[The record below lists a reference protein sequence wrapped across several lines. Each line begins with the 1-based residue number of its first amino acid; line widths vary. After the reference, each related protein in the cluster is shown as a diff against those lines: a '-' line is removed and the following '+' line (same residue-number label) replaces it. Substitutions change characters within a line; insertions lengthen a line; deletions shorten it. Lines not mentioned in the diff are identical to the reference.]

1 MTLLCINIKKKFS
14 IDSLSLLRNN
24 YNHKI
29 CYKSKYKFLNL
40 KLTPSQSLANRL
52 TKKSNFLKSYKII
65 KKFYYN
71 FLLKKMFQ
79 KLPINCNFVFFYK
92 KYYSF
97 RDFDR
102 VLFWK
107 YNSLDCMF
115 TNKIKK
121 LKKKKQKILNYLFIS
136 GKKRIIFTIN
146 LVKTLILLNFQR
158 KKKNLLTSNLTP
170 LYDFIVNDKNNNL
183 IKIKYRIYKQ
193 KLMKMQL

>member
-1 MTLLCINIKKKFS
+1 MNLLFLNIKRNFS
-14 IDSLSLLRNN
+14 INSLASLRDK

-29 CYKSKYKFLNL
+29 CYKNKYKFLNL

-65 KKFYYN
+65 KKFYYD
-71 FLLKKMFQ
+71 FLLKKMFK
-79 KLPINCNFVFFYK
+79 KLPINCNFLFFYK

-121 LKKKKQKILNYLFIS
+121 LKKKKQKILNYFFIS

-146 LVKTLILLNFQR
+146 LVKILILLNFQR
-158 KKKNLLTSNLTP
+158 KKKNLLITNLKP
-170 LYDFIVNDKNNNL
+170 LYDFIINDKNNDL
-183 IKIKYRIYKQ
+183 VKIKYRIYKQ
-193 KLMKMQL
+193 KLMKMQM